1 MIQLASFHP
10 RYQFAGTEAD
20 DVTNFTNRS
29 PYPTLHLLREAS
41 IDRAVE
47 AIRRS
52 RRPSYEANM
61 KTLRSLGRGRLG
73 CAGRRAHA
81 MKAET
86 LELRP
91 GQSTELL
98 KELHILTRDGRI
110 NQDSRR
116 KLKQVYHLYQF
127 IEKLLLELPETPD
140 GPTLADHGAGKSY
153 LGFILYDLYFKQRGD
168 GHIYGIETRAELVE
182 KVARAG
188 GAARIR
194 AHVVPEPERGAGG
207 RRGRAAGQRID
218 VVTALHACDTATDD
232 AIAFGLRKQARF
244 MVLVPCCQ
252 AEMAACLR
260 QNKALA
266 LSRTPL
272 AELWRHPL
280 HTRELGSQL
289 TNVLRCL
296 YLEACGY
303 QVTVT
308 ELVGWEHSLKNE
320 LILARLHRPEE
331 AQRRPTAACG
341 PGRIRPGGAGADPL
355 PADFNWGQIPIYHWL
370 SDRLRH
376 RHGSPS
382 ATDRPRL
389 SPPHHP
395 ARQQSPAD
403 LRRQRGLRDAAGAC
417 WTSTRGS
424 RALPFTPMC

>member
-1 MIQLASFHP
+1 M
-10 RYQFAGTEAD
+10 
-20 DVTNFTNRS
+20 
-29 PYPTLHLLREAS
+29 
-41 IDRAVE
+41 
-47 AIRRS
+47 
-52 RRPSYEANM
+52 
-61 KTLRSLGRGRLG
+61 
-73 CAGRRAHA
+73 
-81 MKAET
+81 
-86 LELRP
+86 
-91 GQSTELL
+91 L

-127 IEKLLLELPETPD
+127 IEKVLLEVPETPD

-153 LGFILYDLYFKQRGD
+153 LGFILYDLYFKQRRD

-182 KVARAG
+182 KAREL
-188 GAARIR
+188 AARLGF
-194 AHVVPEPERGAGG
+194 ERMSFLNLS
-207 RRGRAAGQRID
+207 AAQAAEAEALPARID

-252 AEMAACLR
+252 AEIASCLR

-272 AELWRHPL
+272 AELWRHPV

-320 LILARLHRPEE
+320 LILARYTGQKKHSA
-331 AQRRPTAACG
+331 AQRLRAVLAEFGLESLAP
-341 PGRIRPGGAGADPL
+341 IRYP
-355 PADFNWGQIPIYHWL
+355 QI
-370 SDRLRH
+370 
-376 RHGSPS
+376 
-382 ATDRPRL
+382 
-389 SPPHHP
+389 
-395 ARQQSPAD
+395 
-403 LRRQRGLRDAAGAC
+403 
-417 WTSTRGS
+417 
-424 RALPFTPMC
+424 